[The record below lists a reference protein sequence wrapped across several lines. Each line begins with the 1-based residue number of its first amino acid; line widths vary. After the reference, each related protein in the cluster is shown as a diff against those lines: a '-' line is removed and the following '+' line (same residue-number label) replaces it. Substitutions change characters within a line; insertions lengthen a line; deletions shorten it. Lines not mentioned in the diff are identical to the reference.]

1 MAAPAE
7 YAHVRIAARST
18 SADAAQAS
26 IRPVSRQPPASNMM
40 AVLPRVN
47 PHVGCADGHAP
58 PESMSTSVADGASA
72 AAMAA
77 WPPWAATYHSVSPPS
92 GDVSAGMKYA
102 ASGPARGPLSSP
114 APARESSL
122 GR

>member
-1 MAAPAE
+1 MAAAVE

-18 SADAAQAS
+18 TADAATSS

-47 PHVGCADGHAP
+47 PHVGCAAGHAP

-92 GDVSAGMKYA
+92 GDVSAGKEKPPT
-102 ASGPARGPLSSP
+102 GPG
-114 APARESSL
+114 
-122 GR
+122 